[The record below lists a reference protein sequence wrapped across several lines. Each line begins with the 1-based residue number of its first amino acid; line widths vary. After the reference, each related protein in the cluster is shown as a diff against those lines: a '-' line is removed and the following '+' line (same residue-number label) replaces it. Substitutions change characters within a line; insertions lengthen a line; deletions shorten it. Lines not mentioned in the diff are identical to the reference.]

1 MKRFAPLS
9 ALLAASLA
17 GGCHGHFGDD
27 PAPVYHD
34 EPVSIEIEVYD
45 PNTNYVWQDVSVRI
59 IEVDHEWSGLI
70 WPNPTKNDFYYTDK
84 FGVVYFSPERL
95 AVSDLGFL
103 EDDIGRAVLSPDY
116 LEDEATVLVEISA
129 PGLGRVYERIELS
142 WDEPRVYVQV
152 PF

>member
-17 GGCHGHFGDD
+17 GGCHGHFDDD
-27 PAPVYHD
+27 PAPIYHD

-45 PNTNYVWQDVSVRI
+45 PNTQYVWQDVSVRI

-84 FGVVYFSPERL
+84 FGVVYFSPELL

-103 EDDIGRAVLSPDY
+103 EDGIGRAVLSPDY

>member
-1 MKRFAPLS
+1 M
-9 ALLAASLA
+9 A

-27 PAPVYHD
+27 PAPVYND

-45 PNTNYVWQDVSVRI
+45 PNTNHVWQDVSVRI

-70 WPNPTKNDFYYTDK
+70 WPNPTKNDYYYTDK
-84 FGVVYFSPERL
+84 FGVVYFSPELL

-103 EDDIGRAVLSPDY
+103 EDGTGRAVLSPDY

>member
-1 MKRFAPLS
+1 
-9 ALLAASLA
+9 
-17 GGCHGHFGDD
+17 
-27 PAPVYHD
+27 
-34 EPVSIEIEVYD
+34 
-45 PNTNYVWQDVSVRI
+45 VRI

-70 WPNPTKNDFYYTDK
+70 WPNPTKNDYYYTDK
-84 FGVVYFSPERL
+84 FGVVYFSPELL

-103 EDDIGRAVLSPDY
+103 EDGTGRAVLSPDY